1 MQRVLAKKTDPAT
14 HVCFLD
20 VVMGPSSTPPAQG
33 LGAGGLGAGGLGA
46 GGSAAAAAAAAAASD
61 SPGVAPPARLPLAL
75 FWASAAAALQAAVD
89 AGLATSAPAKGGATD
104 PLAAAKDAA
113 KDGATAKEREAG
125 AAVLVRASRGQ

>member
-20 VVMGPSSTPPAQG
+20 VVMGPSSTLLAQG
-33 LGAGGLGAGGLGA
+33 LGPGGLGP
-46 GGSAAAAAAAAAASD
+46 GGSAAAAAAAASD
-61 SPGVAPPARLPLAL
+61 SPGVAAPARLPLAL

-89 AGLATSAPAKGGATD
+89 AGLATSPPAKGGATD

>member
-20 VVMGPSSTPPAQG
+20 VVMGPSSTPLAQ
-33 LGAGGLGAGGLGA
+33 GLGAGGLGA